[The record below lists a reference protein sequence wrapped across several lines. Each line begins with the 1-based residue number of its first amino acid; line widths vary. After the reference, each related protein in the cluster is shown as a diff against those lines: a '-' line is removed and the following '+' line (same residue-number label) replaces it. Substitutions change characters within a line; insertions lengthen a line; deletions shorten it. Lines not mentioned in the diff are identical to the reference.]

1 MVLTLGRGKLSGEEM
16 VTAVAERVALTMA
29 FSFFCD

>member
-16 VTAVAERVALTMA
+16 VTAVAERVAVTMA
-29 FSFFCD
+29 FSFFL